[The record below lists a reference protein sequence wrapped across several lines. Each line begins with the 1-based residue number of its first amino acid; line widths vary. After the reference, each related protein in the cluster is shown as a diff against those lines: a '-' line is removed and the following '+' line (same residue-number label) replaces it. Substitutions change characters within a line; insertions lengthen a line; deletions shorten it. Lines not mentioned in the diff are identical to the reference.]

1 MKKKS
6 ASRKKRAA
14 GKASRV
20 LKGITNS
27 ILEEDEDKKTDF
39 GDGYNSMTNLKQEHA
54 QQLTTDKST

>member
-1 MKKKS
+1 M
-6 ASRKKRAA
+6 
-14 GKASRV
+14 